1 MSEQEAYGH
10 KDRDSRMLLQ
20 DMRQSGGEDVDPAAW
35 LKETDIVSHD
45 FPYAAS
51 LIAES
56 FREWQGQ
63 GVPSFAKA
71 WSWCVLNYEGDWI
84 EPGSEFRQG
93 RWRAE
98 WEEAAGIC
106 LQTGGMYA
114 AEVLEE
120 GQAYTLLALP
130 VFTRGHREIF
140 AVLGCRMPA
149 KQYESGGKHT
159 AEAMSMHFQ
168 TCFYHR
174 FEHVFVSD
182 LAGIHLHAEREGS
195 RRSLLF
201 QIVQRMHDNIDVD
214 AVLTEVIDS
223 IAAMY
228 PGARLDLFM
237 SQDHRST
244 HPQVKPLP
252 LTWAGNDVCDRA
264 FKDGRVTL
272 HAGRDENGTVEVAL
286 PLGGKQGVYGVF
298 HMIMDK
304 ASFHELDLSFL
315 TMVADTAG
323 TAFENAKLYERSNQ
337 LIRELRMSN
346 ELTQRLNQS
355 LRLGDIFQFAFEE
368 LLAMFEAD
376 YCCILHKNEERGGL
390 EVIACNYLPLLGE
403 ILDGSQGLG
412 GKVYATGEPL
422 LLSDYKYAAGQTSTL
437 MDATGSQSLIATPL
451 NVGGE
456 VRGAIM
462 LAHKQAHFF
471 SYDSYRLLQAMAGHI
486 GLAVGNARLHAE
498 VRRLANRDTLTG
510 LFARHYLDEEI
521 KQRQSSDFCGTLIVV
536 DIDQFKM
543 VNDTYGHQK
552 GDKILKQ
559 VSDIVKTSIRQGDVA
574 ARWGGEEL
582 AVYLPQLGVQQAV
595 FVGERIR
602 KRVMGETEPRVTV
615 SCGVAEWSWT
625 DDRVSV
631 ESLFYRADMALYEA
645 KNNGRNQVVIDNK
658 TVENN
663 SKNPWA

>member
-1 MSEQEAYGH
+1 MAEQGAYGD
-10 KDRDSRMLLQ
+10 KDMDARVLLQ
-20 DMRQSGGEDVDPAAW
+20 IARPSGGELEDPAAW
-35 LKETDIVSHD
+35 LRETDIVPHD
-45 FPYAAS
+45 FPYAGG

-63 GVPSFAKA
+63 AVTSFAKS
-71 WSWCVLNYEGDWI
+71 WNWCVLNYEGNWLDSAY
-84 EPGSEFRQG
+84 ELRQG
-93 RWRAE
+93 RWKE
-98 WEEAAGIC
+98 KWEEAARGC
-106 LQTGGMYA
+106 LRTSSIEAVQILDDGEALM
-114 AEVLEE
+114 
-120 GQAYTLLALP
+120 LLGLP
-130 VFTRGHREIF
+130 VMTRGHGDIF
-140 AVLGCRMPA
+140 AVLGCLMPLEDYG
-149 KQYESGGKHT
+149 KGGRYT
-159 AEAMSMHFQ
+159 AEAMAMHFQ
-168 TCFYHR
+168 TCFYRR

-182 LAGIHLHAEREGS
+182 LAGIQLHSERESS

-228 PGARLDLFM
+228 PGARLDLYM
-237 SQDHRST
+237 SQDHRSS

-252 LTWAGNDVCDRA
+252 LQWAGQDVCATA

-272 HAGRDENGTVEVAL
+272 EHGHGDNGIVEVGL

-298 HMIMDK
+298 HMVVDK
-304 ASFHELDLSFL
+304 HSFHELDLSFL

-376 YCCILHKNEERGGL
+376 YCCILHKNDERGGL
-390 EVIACNYLPLLGE
+390 EVIACNYIPLLGKLLE
-403 ILDGSQGLG
+403 DGQGLG
-412 GKVYATGEPL
+412 SKVHTSGEPL
-422 LLSDYKYAAGQTSTL
+422 LLSDYKYAAGQTSAL
-437 MDATGSQSLIATPL
+437 MDATGSRSLIATPL

-462 LAHKQAHFF
+462 LAHKQPHFF

-521 KQRQSSDFCGTLIVV
+521 KQRQSTDFCGTLVVV

-559 VSDIVKTSIRQGDVA
+559 VSDIVKSSIRQGDVA

-595 FVGERIR
+595 FVAERIR

-615 SCGVAEWSWT
+615 SCGIAEWSWT
-625 DDRVSV
+625 DERVSV
-631 ESLFYRADMALYEA
+631 ESLFYRADMALYDA

-658 TVENN
+658 LAEN
-663 SKNPWA
+663 SAKNPWA

>member
-1 MSEQEAYGH
+1 
-10 KDRDSRMLLQ
+10 
-20 DMRQSGGEDVDPAAW
+20 
-35 LKETDIVSHD
+35 
-45 FPYAAS
+45 
-51 LIAES
+51 
-56 FREWQGQ
+56 
-63 GVPSFAKA
+63 
-71 WSWCVLNYEGDWI
+71 
-84 EPGSEFRQG
+84 
-93 RWRAE
+93 
-98 WEEAAGIC
+98 
-106 LQTGGMYA
+106 
-114 AEVLEE
+114 
-120 GQAYTLLALP
+120 
-130 VFTRGHREIF
+130 
-140 AVLGCRMPA
+140 
-149 KQYESGGKHT
+149 
-159 AEAMSMHFQ
+159 
-168 TCFYHR
+168 
-174 FEHVFVSD
+174 
-182 LAGIHLHAEREGS
+182 
-195 RRSLLF
+195 
-201 QIVQRMHDNIDVD
+201 
-214 AVLTEVIDS
+214 
-223 IAAMY
+223 
-228 PGARLDLFM
+228 
-237 SQDHRST
+237 
-244 HPQVKPLP
+244 
-252 LTWAGNDVCDRA
+252 
-264 FKDGRVTL
+264 
-272 HAGRDENGTVEVAL
+272 
-286 PLGGKQGVYGVF
+286 
-298 HMIMDK
+298 MIMDK

-368 LLAMFEAD
+368 LLDMFEAD
-376 YCCILHKNEERGGL
+376 YCCILHMNEERGGL

-403 ILDGSQGLG
+403 ILDGNQGLG
-412 GKVYATGEPL
+412 SKVYATGEPL
-422 LLSDYKYAAGQTSTL
+422 LLSDYKYAVGQTSTL
-437 MDATGSQSLIATPL
+437 MDATGSESLIATPL

-658 TVENN
+658 TTENN